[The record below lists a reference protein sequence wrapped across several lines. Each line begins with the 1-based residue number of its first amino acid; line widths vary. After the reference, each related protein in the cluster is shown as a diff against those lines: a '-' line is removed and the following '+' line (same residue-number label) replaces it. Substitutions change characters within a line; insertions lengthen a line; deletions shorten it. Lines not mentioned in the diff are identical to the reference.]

1 LFQNTSSIS
10 LRNKTFTH
18 ILSLKHFISKPR
30 GTKEDIEYI
39 FCRGSFLKL
48 PSEPLVLS
56 VFERRD
62 RSSVADPARK
72 FMGGRL
78 QQYLAVKLQLAAK
91 CLSELY
97 TTMVKK
103 VTFVGF
109 RGGDRPLLDPPLQV
123 ISSLS

>member
-1 LFQNTSSIS
+1 VVHFLNFQVNHWSSMC
-10 LRNKTFTH
+10 LN
-18 ILSLKHFISKPR
+18 
-30 GTKEDIEYI
+30 E
-39 FCRGSFLKL
+39 
-48 PSEPLVLS
+48 
-56 VFERRD
+56 D

-72 FMGGRL
+72 FMGGRF
-78 QQYLAVKLQLAAK
+78 QEYLAVK

-103 VTFVGF
+103 ITFVGF